1 MSDQVPPESP
11 SPYPRPTDVGTPS
24 MMGAPTA
31 EEKTQSTLLW
41 VLTIFASFIPGLIFF
56 LIGKDKPYVYRNAAM
71 ALTFSIV
78 LIALG
83 IILSITVVGLILLPL
98 VWVLGLVIPI
108 MGAVAA
114 NKGEAFNPPVLPGL
128 TEKIF
133 KV

>member
-1 MSDQVPPESP
+1 
-11 SPYPRPTDVGTPS
+11 
-24 MMGAPTA
+24 
-31 EEKTQSTLLW
+31 
-41 VLTIFASFIPGLIFF
+41 
-56 LIGKDKPYVYRNAAM
+56 M

>member
-31 EEKTQSTLLW
+31 EEKTQATLLW
-41 VLTIFASFIPGLIFF
+41 VLTIFAGFIPGLIFF

-71 ALTFSIV
+71 ALTFSII
-78 LIALG
+78 LIALY
-83 IILSITVVGLILLPL
+83 IILTVTVVGLILIPVVMILA
-98 VWVLGLVIPI
+98 LVIPI